1 LTQRAKSFALTIL
14 ARYNYTMGAEDD
26 FDSKFEEI
34 ISQENFEEAD
44 FQKIAVSE
52 ISDTLASISFLCAQL
67 SNLLN
72 ESLKTA
78 EIEISASFMEIL
90 KEVKDASEK
99 FNEEILIE
107 IEFGDTDEDNE
118 DEEEEESDDRDE
130 PC

>member
-1 LTQRAKSFALTIL
+1 
-14 ARYNYTMGAEDD
+14 MGAEDD

-34 ISQENFEEAD
+34 ISQEDFEEAD

-52 ISDTLASISFLCAQL
+52 ISETLASISFLCAQL

-72 ESLKTA
+72 ESLKTT
-78 EIEISASFMEIL
+78 EIEISASFMEVL

-107 IEFGDTDEDNE
+107 IEFGDTDED
-118 DEEEEESDDRDE
+118 DEEEEESDE
-130 PC
+130 PD

>member
-1 LTQRAKSFALTIL
+1 MIL
-14 ARYNYTMGAEDD
+14 ARSDRFMGSEDD

-34 ISQENFEEAD
+34 ISQENFEETD

-52 ISDTLASISFLCAQL
+52 ISDTLASITFLCAQL

-72 ESLKTA
+72 ESLKTT
-78 EIEISASFMEIL
+78 EIDISASFMEIL

-107 IEFGDTDEDNE
+107 IEFGDTDED
-118 DEEEEESDDRDE
+118 DEEEDDVEQDEEDQPD
-130 PC
+130 

>member
-1 LTQRAKSFALTIL
+1 
-14 ARYNYTMGAEDD
+14 MGTEDD

-34 ISQENFEEAD
+34 ISNESFEETD

-52 ISDTLASISFLCAQL
+52 IAETLASISFLCAQL

-72 ESLKTA
+72 ESLKTT
-78 EIEISASFMEIL
+78 EIEISESFMEIL

-107 IEFGDTDEDNE
+107 IEFNDTDEDE
-118 DEEEEESDDRDE
+118 DDEEEDESDEENQD
-130 PC
+130 

>member
-1 LTQRAKSFALTIL
+1 
-14 ARYNYTMGAEDD
+14 MGAEDD

-34 ISQENFEEAD
+34 ISQEDFEEAD

-52 ISDTLASISFLCAQL
+52 ISETLASISFLCAQL

-72 ESLKTA
+72 ESLKTT

-90 KEVKDASEK
+90 KEVKDVSEK

-107 IEFGDTDEDNE
+107 IEFGDTDEDDE
-118 DEEEEESDDRDE
+118 EEEEESDE
-130 PC
+130 PD